1 MSQRKEYPFDPLK
14 YNWEHKRSRL
24 LGSKSVLFRHR
35 PLDELEMLMREAP
48 GTVSQDVPLSRT
60 AALKDVLGEA
70 VDALPPQERFIAEQ
84 LFIAG
89 SSLRKTGAVLGI
101 PKTTLARRRDTIRR
115 HLMAEL
121 VDKPSV
127 RRWLRGD

>member
-14 YNWEHKRSRL
+14 YNWEHTRSRP
-24 LGSKSVLFRHR
+24 LGAKVLFQHR

-48 GTVSQDVPLSRT
+48 GTVNQDVPLTRT

-70 VDALPPQERFIAEQ
+70 IDALPPQERFIAEQ

-89 SSLRKTGAVLGI
+89 SSLRKTGAALGI

-127 RRWLRGD
+127 RRWLRGA

>member
-1 MSQRKEYPFDPLK
+1 MNSRIFTGQVMHARRWPKKHYFSYRIYLYAFD
-14 YNWEHKRSRL
+14 
-24 LGSKSVLFRHR
+24 
-35 PLDELEMLMREAP
+35 LDELEMLMREAP
-48 GTVSQDVPLSRT
+48 GTVNQDVPLTRT

-70 VDALPPQERFIAEQ
+70 IDALPPQERFIAEQ

-89 SSLRKTGAVLGI
+89 SSLRKTGAALGI

>member
-48 GTVSQDVPLSRT
+48 GTVNQDVPLTRT

-89 SSLRKTGAVLGI
+89 SSLR
-101 PKTTLARRRDTIRR
+101 
-115 HLMAEL
+115 
-121 VDKPSV
+121 
-127 RRWLRGD
+127 

>member
-24 LGSKSVLFRHR
+24 LGSKSVLFQHR

-89 SSLRKTGAVLGI
+89 SSLRKTGAALGI